1 MSIFKRGTI
10 YWYKFTFNGE
20 AIRKS
25 SRQKNQNLHGKWKP
39 PIVWRSRK
47 AKSAFVERNRFPH

>member
-25 SRQKNQNLHGKWKP
+25 SRHSSKGIDSHTDRLHKITRGLT
-39 PIVWRSRK
+39 
-47 AKSAFVERNRFPH
+47 H